1 MPERT
6 SAQQQHMLAQQA
18 VIRITGFMDVTLTEV
33 ANPRKLQVEDV
44 PSARTA
50 LWTDLLSGSRA
61 SAPRPH

>member
-1 MPERT
+1 
-6 SAQQQHMLAQQA
+6 MLAQQA

-50 LWTDLLSGSRA
+50 LWTGCSVEVV
-61 SAPRPH
+61 